1 MRIKT
6 EKFSVKIFDIF
17 KGLLVSTKAT
27 FGRGSREQTGRRG
40 ESRKNK
46 LYQVVKT
53 CS

>member
-6 EKFSVKIFDIF
+6 EKFSVKIFGIF
-17 KGLLVSTKAT
+17 QGLLVLTKAA

-40 ESRKNK
+40 EPRKNQ